1 MNWKTF
7 TKIACGR
14 ETAPGIRMCRMLAA
28 FAVISSLAA
37 LAAAQTG
44 RPAPQPGPMLQQ
56 GIAHLESLDFDLD
69 LVRSSQTVAALKPK
83 GTGGFDFTPGDWL
96 TRRSTDGYYH
106 LGDIDLRLRTGSTG
120 AWRGYSTAYRREPV
134 EALPI
139 HGDEL
144 ASADLAPTLP
154 ADIPLDIVRTW
165 RIDGEHLALHF
176 KVTNKSTQPVT
187 IGSLGIPLVFNNIL
201 TGRTLA
207 QASTECSFDDPYI
220 GEDAGYVQV
229 TRLNGHGPALV
240 IVPER
245 QTPLEAWRPI
255 LNHWPPRGKPRI
267 FTDPTPRSIT
277 FEGFY
282 EWMVLSGAYQE
293 NEWKHAQPW
302 NQATTLTLQPGESR
316 SFGLIFL
323 LAASIP
329 HIQETLIA
337 QFRPVAVGIP
347 GYVLPQ
353 DLRAQLFLDYH
364 EPIQSITVNPAGAID
379 ITAESNTST
388 GWMRYA
394 LQGRT
399 WGRAR
404 VSVVY
409 RDGTLQT
416 ISYFVTKPEQQ
427 AAADLGHFLF
437 TKQWF
442 DDPKDPFH
450 RNPSVITYDRQ
461 ANQQVTQ
468 EGRVWIAGLSDEAG
482 AGSWLAAAMK
492 EFGEPN
498 PDEIRQYEQFVDH
511 VLWGG
516 IQYSSGPL
524 QYGVRK
530 SLFYYEPNRFPA
542 GFYSDQYDWHSW
554 AAWNKKA
561 SEAVDRSF
569 NYPHVAAAYWVMY
582 RLARDHQG
590 LVTNH
595 PWEWYLDHAY
605 QTSMAM
611 VKFAPYYSKFGQM
624 EGDVF
629 VRILED
635 LQREG
640 WTEQANAL
648 EAVMRGRAAHWNQ
661 EAYPFGSE
669 MPWDS
674 TGQEEVYAWTRY
686 FGFHQ
691 KEQVTLN
698 AILGYDPSI
707 PSWGYNGSARRYWDF
722 LFAGKVARLERQLH
736 HYGSGI
742 NAIPL
747 LAEYR
752 QHPDDLYL
760 LRVGYGGTMGP
771 LTNIDRDG
779 FASEAF
785 HAFPDMLAFDPYSGD
800 YGPNFFGVALD
811 TATYVA
817 HSLDFGWLAFGGN
830 LAQTGNTI
838 DVTPLDAF
846 RSRVYLAPYGL
857 WLTLDAG
864 KFREVSFN
872 PTTQTVRLTLDPSTQ
887 FTNQALLRITQP
899 ATISGVGRFRPE
911 GQVVRVR
918 GAYAVPLQATPAEI
932 TLKAVD
938 SASATHQP

>member
-1 MNWKTF
+1 
-7 TKIACGR
+7 
-14 ETAPGIRMCRMLAA
+14 MLNSADA
-28 FAVISSLAA
+28 KQSARRLVLAWAGLALIS
-37 LAAAQTG
+37 LAAAQTAKQ
-44 RPAPQPGPMLQQ
+44 PPQPGPMLQQ
-56 GIAHLESLDFDLD
+56 GIEHLQSPDFHLD

-83 GTGGFDFTPGDWL
+83 SAADFDFTPGDWL
-96 TRRSTDGYYH
+96 ERRSTDGYYH
-106 LGDIDLRLRTGSTG
+106 LGDIDLRLRIGSSG
-120 AWRGYSTAYRREPV
+120 PWQSYSTAYHREAVKPLPV
-134 EALPI
+134 Q
-139 HGDEL
+139 GDDL
-144 ASADLAPTLP
+144 ASADLSPTLP
-154 ADIPLDIVRTW
+154 AGIPLDIVRTW
-165 RIDGEHLALHF
+165 RVEGGHLALHF
-176 KVTNKSTQPVT
+176 TVRNTSAQPVT
-187 IGSLGIPLVFNNIL
+187 IGSLGIPLIFNNIL
-201 TGRTLA
+201 TDRTLA

-240 IVPER
+240 IVPEGH
-245 QTPLEAWRPI
+245 TPLEAWRPI
-255 LNHWPPRGKPRI
+255 LNSWPPRGQLPI

-282 EWMVLSGAYQE
+282 EWMVFSGAYQE
-293 NEWKHAQPW
+293 NEWKNAQPW
-302 NQATTLTLQPGESR
+302 NPATTLTLQPGESR
-316 SFGLIFL
+316 DFGLIFV
-323 LAASIP
+323 LADSIP
-329 HIQETLIA
+329 HIQQTLIA
-337 QFRPVAVGIP
+337 QSRPVAVGIP

-353 DLRAQLFLDYH
+353 DIDAQLFLKYR
-364 EPIQSITVNPAGAID
+364 EPVQSITVEPAGAIE
-379 ITAESNTST
+379 ITAEPDTAT
-388 GWMRYA
+388 RWMRYA
-394 LQGRT
+394 LQGKT
-399 WGRAR
+399 WGRSR
-404 VSVVY
+404 ISIVY
-409 RDGTLQT
+409 RDGTRQN
-416 ISYFVTKPEQQ
+416 ISYFVTKAEQQ
-427 AAADLGHFLF
+427 AVADMGHFLF

-450 RNPSVITYDRQ
+450 RNPSAITYDRQ
-461 ANQQVTQ
+461 ADRQVTQ
-468 EGRVWIAGLSDEAG
+468 DGRVWIAGLSDEAG

-492 EFGEPN
+492 EFGQ
-498 PDEIRQYEQFVDH
+498 PDEQEIRQYEQFVDH

-530 SLFYYEPNRFPA
+530 SLFYYQPDQFPA
-542 GFYSDQYDWHSW
+542 GFYSDQYNWKSW
-554 AAWNKKA
+554 TSWNQKA

-582 RLARDHQG
+582 RLARDHQS

-595 PWEWYLDHAY
+595 PWQWYLDHAY

-611 VKFAPYYSKFGQM
+611 VKFAPYYSQFGQM
-624 EGDVF
+624 EGDVYL
-629 VRILED
+629 RILED

-640 WTEQANAL
+640 WTQQAGAL
-648 EAVMRGRAAHWNQ
+648 ESVMRGRAEHWKQ

-674 TGQEEVYAWTRY
+674 TGQEEVYAWTRH
-686 FGFHQ
+686 FGFDE
-691 KEQVTLN
+691 KAQVTLD

-722 LFAGKVARLERQLH
+722 LFAGKVTRLERQLH
-736 HYGSGI
+736 HYGSGV

-771 LTNIDRDG
+771 LTNIDQEG

-785 HAFPDMLAFDPYSGD
+785 HSFPDMLAFDPYSGD

-817 HSLDFGWLAFGGN
+817 HTSDFGWLAFGGN
-830 LAQTGNTI
+830 LAQKGKRI
-838 DVTPLDAF
+838 SVTPLDAF

-864 KFREVSFN
+864 KFRAVSFD
-872 PTTQTVRLTLDPSTQ
+872 PGTQTVRLTLDPSDP
-887 FTNQALLRITQP
+887 FTPQALLRIEQP
-899 ATISGVGRFRPE
+899 ATISGIGQFRPQ
-911 GQVVRVR
+911 GHQALVR
-918 GAYAVPLQATPAEI
+918 GAYAIPLHATPTVI
-932 TLKAVD
+932 TLKAVE
-938 SASATHQP
+938 SGPPAHQP